1 MGKNRSRARVTDNR
15 CKPSRRTKPFIW
27 FISRTS
33 QTQFHMKYIARRLF
47 LKQKQKVTLNWLL
60 HIILFYFLL
69 ISSFLFLTL
78 SGIECYACSSQ
89 PELLGGTKCESGK
102 AEKITCDP
110 SLFNRCMTVKFTGS
124 LGASGSMSLE
134 LRNCSNILFCD
145 PDSQFSRK

>member
-1 MGKNRSRARVTDNR
+1 MVHQSDKSNSVSYEIY
-15 CKPSRRTKPFIW
+15 CTK
-27 FISRTS
+27 T
-33 QTQFHMKYIARRLF
+33 LF
-47 LKQKQKVTLNWLL
+47 ETEAIGNSELASS
-60 HIILFYFLL
+60 HYFILFF
-69 ISSFLFLTL
+69 IGIFFLFLTL
-78 SGIECYACSSQ
+78 LGIECYACSSQ